1 MEIYIHANGSNMGPY
16 SLEQLKGLGIS
27 PDTPVWYNGLPDWT
41 PAGVAP
47 ATRELFFAPSPD
59 KAIVPAEPYAEA
71 QATSASGESAPP
83 VPGAQQGYNPNQG
96 YYSQQGYNPNQGYPY
111 GPGQQGPPPSYLAW
125 AIISTLCCCIPFG
138 VVAIIYAS
146 KVNGLWL
153 RGDVNGAYKASAR
166 AQTWTILAIVS
177 GLIANFFVALLNPV
191 FFGAFL

>member
-1 MEIYIHANGSNMGPY
+1 MEIYIHANGSNKGPY
-16 SLEQLKGLGIS
+16 SLEQLKDLGIS

-59 KAIVPAEPYAEA
+59 KAIVPEEPSAEA
-71 QATSASGESAPP
+71 QATPASGESAPP
-83 VPGAQQGYNPNQG
+83 VPGGQQGYNPNQG
-96 YYSQQGYNPNQGYPY
+96 YYGQQGYNPQGYPY

-125 AIISTLCCCIPFG
+125 AIISTLCCCMPFG
-138 VVAIIYAS
+138 IVAIIYAS

-166 AQTWTILAIVS
+166 AQTWTILAIVI
-177 GLIANFFVALLNPV
+177 GLLANFFVALLNPM
-191 FFGAFL
+191 FLGAFL

>member
-1 MEIYIHANGSNMGPY
+1 MEIYIHTNGSNMGPY

-59 KAIVPAEPYAEA
+59 KAIVPAEPSAEA
-71 QATSASGESAPP
+71 QPAPAPGESAPP
-83 VPGAQQGYNPNQG
+83 VPGGQQGYNPNQG
-96 YYSQQGYNPNQGYPY
+96 YYGGQGYNPQGYSY

-125 AIISTLCCCIPFG
+125 AIISTLCCCMPFG
-138 VVAIIYAS
+138 IVAIIYAS
-146 KVNGLWL
+146 KVNSLWL
-153 RGDVNGAYKASAR
+153 RGDVYGAQKASQR
-166 AQTWTILAIVS
+166 AQLWTILAIVL

>member
-1 MEIYIHANGSNMGPY
+1 MEIYIHTNGSNMGPY

-41 PAGVAP
+41 PAGAAP

-59 KAIVPAEPYAEA
+59 KAIVPAEPSAEA
-71 QATSASGESAPP
+71 QPAPAPGESAPP
-83 VPGAQQGYNPNQG
+83 VPGGQQGYNPNQG
-96 YYSQQGYNPNQGYPY
+96 YYGGQGYNPQGYSY

-125 AIISTLCCCIPFG
+125 AIISTLCCCMPFG
-138 VVAIIYAS
+138 IVAIIYAS
-146 KVNGLWL
+146 KVNSLWL
-153 RGDVNGAYKASAR
+153 RGDVYGAQKASQR
-166 AQTWTILAIVS
+166 AQLWTILAIVL

>member
-59 KAIVPAEPYAEA
+59 KAIVPTEPSAEA
-71 QATSASGESAPP
+71 QAIPASGESAPP

-96 YYSQQGYNPNQGYPY
+96 YYGQQGYNPQGYPY

-153 RGDVNGAYKASAR
+153 R
-166 AQTWTILAIVS
+166 
-177 GLIANFFVALLNPV
+177 
-191 FFGAFL
+191 

>member
-59 KAIVPAEPYAEA
+59 KAIVPAEPSAEA
-71 QATSASGESAPP
+71 QAIPASGESAPP

-96 YYSQQGYNPNQGYPY
+96 YYGQQGYNPQGYPY

-166 AQTWTILAIVS
+166 AQTWTILAIVL

>member
-1 MEIYIHANGSNMGPY
+1 MEIYIHSNGSNMGPY
-16 SLEQLKGLGIS
+16 SLEQLKDLGIS

-59 KAIVPAEPYAEA
+59 KAIVPAEPPAEA

-83 VPGAQQGYNPNQG
+83 VPGSQQGYNPNQG
-96 YYSQQGYNPNQGYPY
+96 YYGRQGYNPQGYPY

-125 AIISTLCCCIPFG
+125 AIISTLCCCMPFG
-138 VVAIIYAS
+138 IVAIIYAS

-166 AQTWTILAIVS
+166 AQTWTILAIVI
-177 GLIANFFVALLNPV
+177 GLLANFFVALLNPM
-191 FFGAFL
+191 FLGAFL

>member
-1 MEIYIHANGSNMGPY
+1 MEIYIHANGSNKGPY
-16 SLEQLKGLGIS
+16 SLEQLKDLGIS

-59 KAIVPAEPYAEA
+59 KAIVPEEPSAEA
-71 QATSASGESAPP
+71 QATPASGESAPP
-83 VPGAQQGYNPNQG
+83 IPGGRQGYNPNQG
-96 YYSQQGYNPNQGYPY
+96 YYDRQGYNPQGYPY

-125 AIISTLCCCIPFG
+125 AIISTLCCCMPFG
-138 VVAIIYAS
+138 IVAIIYAS

-166 AQTWTILAIVS
+166 AQTWTILAIVI
-177 GLIANFFVALLNPV
+177 GLLANFFVALLNPM
-191 FFGAFL
+191 FLGAFL

>member
-1 MEIYIHANGSNMGPY
+1 MEIYIHTNGSNMGPY

-41 PAGVAP
+41 PAGAAP

-59 KAIVPAEPYAEA
+59 KAIVPAEPSAEA
-71 QATSASGESAPP
+71 QPAPAPGESAPP
-83 VPGAQQGYNPNQG
+83 VPGGQQGYNPNQG
-96 YYSQQGYNPNQGYPY
+96 YYGGQGYNPQGYPY

-125 AIISTLCCCIPFG
+125 AIISTLCCCMPFG
-138 VVAIIYAS
+138 IVAIIYAS
-146 KVNGLWL
+146 KVNSLWL
-153 RGDVNGAYKASAR
+153 RGDAYGAQKASQR
-166 AQTWTILAIVS
+166 AQLWTILAIVL

>member
-16 SLEQLKGLGIS
+16 SLEQLKDLGIS

-59 KAIVPAEPYAEA
+59 KAIVPAEPPAEA

-83 VPGAQQGYNPNQG
+83 VPG
-96 YYSQQGYNPNQGYPY
+96 SQQGYNPQGYPY

-125 AIISTLCCCIPFG
+125 AIISTLCCCMPFG
-138 VVAIIYAS
+138 IVAIIYAS

-166 AQTWTILAIVS
+166 AQTWTILAIVI
-177 GLIANFFVALLNPV
+177 GLLANFFVALLNPM
-191 FFGAFL
+191 FLGAFL

>member
-16 SLEQLKGLGIS
+16 SLEQLKDLGIS

-59 KAIVPAEPYAEA
+59 KAIVPEEPSAET
-71 QATSASGESAPP
+71 QATPASGESAPP
-83 VPGAQQGYNPNQG
+83 IPSGQQGYNPNQG
-96 YYSQQGYNPNQGYPY
+96 YYGRQGYNPQGYPY

-138 VVAIIYAS
+138 VVAIVYAS
-146 KVNGLWL
+146 KVNSLWA
-153 RGDVNGAYKASAR
+153 RGDMYGAQKASER
-166 AQTWTILAIVS
+166 AQLWTILAIVL
-177 GLIANFFVALLNPV
+177 GLLANFFVMMINPM
-191 FFGAFL
+191 FLGAFL

>member
-1 MEIYIHANGSNMGPY
+1 MEIYIHSNGSNMGPY
-16 SLEQLKGLGIS
+16 SLEQLKDLGIS

-59 KAIVPAEPYAEA
+59 KAIVPAEPSAEA
-71 QATSASGESAPP
+71 QATPASGESAPP

-96 YYSQQGYNPNQGYPY
+96 YYGGQGYNPQGYPY

-125 AIISTLCCCIPFG
+125 AIISTLCCCMPFG
-138 VVAIIYAS
+138 IVAIIYAS

-166 AQTWTILAIVS
+166 AQTWTILAIVI
-177 GLIANFFVALLNPV
+177 GLLANFFVALLNPM
-191 FFGAFL
+191 FLGAFL

>member
-16 SLEQLKGLGIS
+16 SLEQLKDLGIS

-59 KAIVPAEPYAEA
+59 KAIVPEEPSAEA
-71 QATSASGESAPP
+71 QATPASGESAPP
-83 VPGAQQGYNPNQG
+83 IPGGQQGYNPNQG
-96 YYSQQGYNPNQGYPY
+96 YYGRQGYNPQGYPY

-125 AIISTLCCCIPFG
+125 AIISTLCCCMPFG
-138 VVAIIYAS
+138 IVAIIYAS

-166 AQTWTILAIVS
+166 AQTWTILAIVI
-177 GLIANFFVALLNPV
+177 GLLANFFVALLNPM
-191 FFGAFL
+191 FLGAFL

>member
-16 SLEQLKGLGIS
+16 SLEQLKDLGIS

-59 KAIVPAEPYAEA
+59 KAIVPEEPSAEA
-71 QATSASGESAPP
+71 QATPASGESAPP
-83 VPGAQQGYNPNQG
+83 IPSGQQGYNPNQG
-96 YYSQQGYNPNQGYPY
+96 YYGQQGYNPQGYPY

-125 AIISTLCCCIPFG
+125 AIISTLCCCMPFG
-138 VVAIIYAS
+138 IVAIIYAS

-166 AQTWTILAIVS
+166 AQTWTILAIVI
-177 GLIANFFVALLNPV
+177 GLLANFFVALLNPM
-191 FFGAFL
+191 FLGAFL

>member
-16 SLEQLKGLGIS
+16 SLEQLKDLGIS

-59 KAIVPAEPYAEA
+59 KAIVPEEPSAEA
-71 QATSASGESAPP
+71 QATPASGESAPP
-83 VPGAQQGYNPNQG
+83 IPSGRQGYNPNQG
-96 YYSQQGYNPNQGYPY
+96 YYGRQGYNPQGYPY

-138 VVAIIYAS
+138 VVAIVYAS
-146 KVNGLWL
+146 KVNSLWA
-153 RGDVNGAYKASAR
+153 RGDMYGAQKASER
-166 AQTWTILAIVS
+166 AQLWTILAIVL
-177 GLIANFFVALLNPV
+177 GLLANFFVMMINPM
-191 FFGAFL
+191 FLGAFL

>member
-1 MEIYIHANGSNMGPY
+1 MEIYIHTNGSNMGPY

-59 KAIVPAEPYAEA
+59 KAIVPAEPSAEA
-71 QATSASGESAPP
+71 HATSASGESAPP

-96 YYSQQGYNPNQGYPY
+96 YYGRQGYNPQGYPY

-146 KVNGLWL
+146 KVNSLWA
-153 RGDVNGAYKASAR
+153 RGDMYGAQKASER
-166 AQTWTILAIVS
+166 AQLWTILAIVT
-177 GLIANFFVALLNPV
+177 GLLANFFVAMINPM
-191 FFGAFL
+191 FLGASL

>member
-16 SLEQLKGLGIS
+16 SLEQLKDLGIS

-59 KAIVPAEPYAEA
+59 KAIVPEEPSAET
-71 QATSASGESAPP
+71 QATPASGESAPP
-83 VPGAQQGYNPNQG
+83 IPSGQQGYNPNQG
-96 YYSQQGYNPNQGYPY
+96 YYGRQGYNPQGYPY

-138 VVAIIYAS
+138 VVAIVYAS
-146 KVNGLWL
+146 KVNSLWA
-153 RGDVNGAYKASAR
+153 RGDMYGAKKASER
-166 AQTWTILAIVS
+166 AQMWTILAIVL
-177 GLIANFFVALLNPV
+177 GLLANFFVMMINPM
-191 FFGAFL
+191 FLGAFL

>member
-16 SLEQLKGLGIS
+16 SLEQLKDLGIS

-59 KAIVPAEPYAEA
+59 KAIVPEEPSAEA

-83 VPGAQQGYNPNQG
+83 VPGSQQGYNPNQG
-96 YYSQQGYNPNQGYPY
+96 YYGRQGYNPQGYPY

-138 VVAIIYAS
+138 VVAIVYAS
-146 KVNGLWL
+146 KVNSLWA
-153 RGDVNGAYKASAR
+153 RGDMYGAQKASER
-166 AQTWTILAIVS
+166 AQLWTILAIVL
-177 GLIANFFVALLNPV
+177 GLLANFFVMMINPM
-191 FFGAFL
+191 FLGAFL

>member
-16 SLEQLKGLGIS
+16 SLEQLKDLGIR

-59 KAIVPAEPYAEA
+59 KAIVPEEPSAEA
-71 QATSASGESAPP
+71 QATPASGESAPP
-83 VPGAQQGYNPNQG
+83 IPSGQQGYNPNQG
-96 YYSQQGYNPNQGYPY
+96 YYGRQGYNPQGYPY

-138 VVAIIYAS
+138 VVAIVYAS
-146 KVNGLWL
+146 KVNSLWA
-153 RGDVNGAYKASAR
+153 RGDMYGAQKASER
-166 AQTWTILAIVS
+166 AQLWTILAIVL
-177 GLIANFFVALLNPV
+177 GLLANFFVMMINPM
-191 FFGAFL
+191 FLGAFL